1 MVSKP
6 AGFDAE
12 KQTYEVTATASGSVD
27 SDEYPKPTLE
37 EQSTLR
43 KVADNLPIVS
53 YSLCLVEFAERA
65 SYFGSQ
71 TVFSNFIEFP
81 LPKGI
86 LDITKTWAN
95 ELADG
100 SLQAGMVR
108 VLHRVVRRRL
118 LEGWEWACRP
128 VLDWCYCSPFW
139 LIYFQFWE
147 DGRAA
152 PFSLGCNGCRRFLVL
167 MLAGGPMFMSV
178 DIRPF
183 V

>member
-1 MVSKP
+1 MASKP

-27 SDEYPKPTLE
+27 SDEYPEPTLE

-86 LDITKTWAN
+86 LDITKT
-95 ELADG
+95 
-100 SLQAGMVR
+100 
-108 VLHRVVRRRL
+108 
-118 LEGWEWACRP
+118 
-128 VLDWCYCSPFW
+128 
-139 LIYFQFWE
+139 
-147 DGRAA
+147 
-152 PFSLGCNGCRRFLVL
+152 
-167 MLAGGPMFMSV
+167 
-178 DIRPF
+178 
-183 V
+183 